1 MCLQAQN
8 MGLITLNEVIIMKPE
23 IKIHYLFIILF
34 LSLNINIVYSQKKEA
49 QIAMAQ
55 ILCLDGDRS
64 GNFVRI
70 ENAIMEAKEMGAD
83 IVCFPET
90 SLFGWVN
97 PVAHTRAYPIP
108 GPDSDRLCVMAINH
122 NIYICIG
129 LAEKDGD
136 KLYDSAILVDN
147 RGNIILK
154 HRKINI
160 LTELMSPPYTAGS
173 DIKTVE
179 TKFGTIGM
187 LICADSFE
195 DKILN
200 RMSDQ
205 HPDIV
210 LIPYGW
216 ANSEESW
223 PGHSEELSRTVR
235 NAAKEI
241 GCYVI
246 GTDLVGEI
254 SHGPWKGL
262 VYGGSSVTSDRYGEI
277 IGQCRDRDRDVVLVN
292 IEL

>member
-1 MCLQAQN
+1 
-8 MGLITLNEVIIMKPE
+8 MKFP
-23 IKIHYLFIILF
+23 IKITYLFIILF
-34 LSLNINIVYSQKKEA
+34 LYLSVPVTFSQGKEVK
-49 QIAMAQ
+49 IAMAQ
-55 ILCLDGDRS
+55 IFCLDGDRS
-64 GNFVRI
+64 GNFIRI

-90 SLFGWVN
+90 CLFGWVN
-97 PVAHTRAYPIP
+97 PDAHTRAYPIP

-122 NIYICIG
+122 NIYISIG
-129 LAEKDGD
+129 LAEKEGD
-136 KLYDSAILVDN
+136 RLYDSALLIDN

-160 LTELMSPPYTAGS
+160 LEELMSPPYSSGN

-179 TKFGTIGM
+179 TEFGTVGM

-195 DKILN
+195 NDILGRMKIQN
-200 RMSDQ
+200 
-205 HPDIV
+205 PDIV

-216 ANSEESW
+216 ANTEDSW
-223 PGHSEELSRTVR
+223 PGHSEQLSQTVR

-254 SHGPWKGL
+254 SQGPWKGL
-262 VYGGSSVTSDRYGEI
+262 VYGGSSLASDRHGEI
-277 IGQCRDRDRDVVLVN
+277 IGQCRDRDRDVVLIN
-292 IEL
+292 IEQRTGN

>member
-1 MCLQAQN
+1 
-8 MGLITLNEVIIMKPE
+8 MKPP
-23 IKIHYLFIILF
+23 IKITYLFIILF
-34 LSLNINIVYSQKKEA
+34 LYLSAPITFSQGKEVK
-49 QIAMAQ
+49 IAMAQ
-55 ILCLDGDRS
+55 IFCLDGDRS
-64 GNFVRI
+64 GNFIRI

-90 SLFGWVN
+90 CLFGWVN
-97 PVAHTRAYPIP
+97 PDAHTRAYPIP

-122 NIYICIG
+122 NIYISIG
-129 LAEKDGD
+129 LAEKEGD
-136 KLYDSAILVDN
+136 RLYDSALLIDN

-160 LTELMSPPYTAGS
+160 LEELMSPPYSSGN

-179 TKFGTIGM
+179 TEFGTVGM

-195 DKILN
+195 NDILGRMKIQN
-200 RMSDQ
+200 
-205 HPDIV
+205 PDIV

-216 ANSEESW
+216 ANTEDSW
-223 PGHSEELSRTVR
+223 PGHSEQLSQTVR

-254 SHGPWKGL
+254 SQGPWKGL
-262 VYGGSSVTSDRYGEI
+262 VYGGSSLASDRHGEI
-277 IGQCRDRDRDVVLVN
+277 IGQCRDRDRDVVLIN
-292 IEL
+292 IEQ

>member
-1 MCLQAQN
+1 
-8 MGLITLNEVIIMKPE
+8 MKPD
-23 IKIHYLFIILF
+23 IKMKSSLIILLF
-34 LSLNINIVYSQKKEA
+34 FLNISITYSQEKTVR
-49 QIAMAQ
+49 IAMAQ
-55 ILCLDGDRS
+55 IVCLDSDRS

-70 ENAIMEAKEMGAD
+70 ENAILEAKESGAD

-90 SLFGWVN
+90 CLFGWVN
-97 PVAHTRAYPIP
+97 PDAHNRSHPIP

-129 LAEKDGD
+129 LAEKEGD
-136 KLYDSAILVDN
+136 RLYDSALLIDN

-160 LTELMSPPYTAGS
+160 LEELMSPPYTAGN

-179 TKFGTIGM
+179 TEFGTIGM

-195 DKILN
+195 NEILG
-200 RMSDQ
+200 RMKVQ
-205 HPDIV
+205 NPNIV

-216 ANSEESW
+216 ANTEDSW
-223 PGHSEELSRTVR
+223 PGHTEQLRKTVR
-235 NAAKEI
+235 NTAREL

-262 VYGGSSVTSDRYGEI
+262 VYGGSSVASDRHGEI
-277 IGQCRDRDRDVVLVN
+277 IGQGRDRDRDVVLIN
-292 IEL
+292 IEQVPWNSVRAH